1 MKVKDEVIGCC
12 DDCGSEIYA
21 GEEYIEVNGQLI
33 CKDCVYN
40 YTYTEWMDLMK
51 LRWTTSHIPHS
62 EVLREAMEDEKTHND
77 R

>member
-21 GEEYIEVNGQLI
+21 GEEYIEVKGQLI

-40 YTYTEWMDLMK
+40 YTYAEWMDLMK

-62 EVLREAMEDEKTHND
+62 EVLREAMEDEN